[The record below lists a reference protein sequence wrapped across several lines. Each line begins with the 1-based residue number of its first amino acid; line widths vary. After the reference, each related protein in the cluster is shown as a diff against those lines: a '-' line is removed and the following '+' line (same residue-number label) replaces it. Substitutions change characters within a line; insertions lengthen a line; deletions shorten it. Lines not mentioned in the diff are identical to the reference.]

1 MDYIVHI
8 LPEMLAGTK
17 ITVQLFFAVIILSMP
32 LGLLVAVL
40 RMMGGGPIKTIIAFY
55 IWVMRGSPLMLQ
67 IMFIYFGLPFVP
79 YIGVRLDDWPAALIA
94 FVINYAAYFAEIFR
108 GGIQAIDKG
117 QYEASRSLGMTYFQ
131 TMKRI
136 VLPQVIRHVL
146 PAVGNETI
154 TLVKDTSLIYI
165 LAMTD
170 LMRSTRMIVQR
181 DFAITPFVVAGLF
194 YLAMTLVLTVM
205 FEKLEKRYSKWSD

>member
-1 MDYIVHI
+1 MDYILQI
-8 LPEMLAGTK
+8 LPEMLAGT
-17 ITVQLFFAVIILSMP
+17 TVTVKLFFLVIILSMP
-32 LGLLVAVL
+32 LGLFVAII
-40 RMMGGGPIKTIIAFY
+40 RMFANKPLKLLIAFY
-55 IWVMRGSPLMLQ
+55 IWIMRGSPLMLQ

-94 FVINYAAYFAEIFR
+94 FLINYAAYFAEIFR

-117 QYEASRSLGMTYFQ
+117 QYEAARSLGMTYTQ

-136 VLPQVIRHVL
+136 ILPQVIKHVL

-165 LAMTD
+165 LAMND

-181 DFAITPFVVAGLF
+181 DFSIMPFVVAAVF
-194 YLAMTLVLTVM
+194 YLAMTLVLTIM
-205 FEKLEKRYSKWSD
+205 FEKLEKRYSRWS

>member
-1 MDYIVHI
+1 
-8 LPEMLAGTK
+8 
-17 ITVQLFFAVIILSMP
+17 
-32 LGLLVAVL
+32 
-40 RMMGGGPIKTIIAFY
+40 
-55 IWVMRGSPLMLQ
+55 MLQ

-94 FVINYAAYFAEIFR
+94 FLINYAAYFAEIFR

-117 QYEASRSLGMTYFQ
+117 QYEAARSLGMTYTQ

-136 VLPQVIRHVL
+136 VLPQVIKNVL

-165 LAMTD
+165 LAMND

-181 DFAITPFVVAGLF
+181 DFSIMPFVVAAVF
-194 YLAMTLVLTVM
+194 YLAMTLVLTIM
-205 FEKLEKRYSKWSD
+205 FEKLEKRYSRWS

>member
-1 MDYIVHI
+1 MDYILQI
-8 LPEMLAGTK
+8 LPEMLAGT
-17 ITVQLFFAVIILSMP
+17 TVTVKLFFLVIILSMP
-32 LGLLVAVL
+32 LGLFVAII
-40 RMMGGGPIKTIIAFY
+40 RMFANKPLKLLIAFY
-55 IWVMRGSPLMLQ
+55 IWIMRGSPLMLQ

-94 FVINYAAYFAEIFR
+94 FLINYAAYFAEIFR

-117 QYEASRSLGMTYFQ
+117 QYEAARSLGMTYTQ

-136 VLPQVIRHVL
+136 VLPQVIKNVL

-165 LAMTD
+165 LAMND

-181 DFAITPFVVAGLF
+181 DFSIMPFVVAAVF
-194 YLAMTLVLTVM
+194 YLAMTLVLTIM
-205 FEKLEKRYSKWSD
+205 FEKLEKRYSRWS

>member
-1 MDYIVHI
+1 MDYILHI
-8 LPEMLAGTK
+8 LPEMLAGT
-17 ITVQLFFAVIILSMP
+17 TVTVKLFFLVIILSMP
-32 LGLLVAVL
+32 LGLFVAII
-40 RMMGGGPIKTIIAFY
+40 RMFANKPLKLLIAFY
-55 IWVMRGSPLMLQ
+55 IWIMRGSPLMLQ

-94 FVINYAAYFAEIFR
+94 FLINYAAYFAEIFR

-117 QYEASRSLGMTYFQ
+117 QYEAARSLGMTYTQ

-136 VLPQVIRHVL
+136 VLPQVIKNVL

-165 LAMTD
+165 LAMND

-181 DFAITPFVVAGLF
+181 DFSIMPFVVAAVF
-194 YLAMTLVLTVM
+194 YLAMTLVLTIM
-205 FEKLEKRYSKWSD
+205 FEKLEKRYSRWS

>member
-1 MDYIVHI
+1 MDYILHI
-8 LPEMLAGTK
+8 LPEMLTGT
-17 ITVQLFFAVIILSMP
+17 TVTVKLFFLVIILSMP
-32 LGLLVAVL
+32 LGLFVAII
-40 RMMGGGPIKTIIAFY
+40 RMFANKPLKLFIAFY
-55 IWVMRGSPLMLQ
+55 IWIMRGSPLMLQ

-94 FVINYAAYFAEIFR
+94 FLINYAAYFAEIFR

-117 QYEASRSLGMTYFQ
+117 QYEAARSLGMTYTQ

-136 VLPQVIRHVL
+136 VLPQVIKHVL

-165 LAMTD
+165 LAMND

-181 DFAITPFVVAGLF
+181 DFSIMPFVVAAVF
-194 YLAMTLVLTVM
+194 YLAMTLVLTIM
-205 FEKLEKRYSKWSD
+205 FEKLEKRYSKWS

>member
-1 MDYIVHI
+1 M
-8 LPEMLAGTK
+8 
-17 ITVQLFFAVIILSMP
+17 
-32 LGLLVAVL
+32 
-40 RMMGGGPIKTIIAFY
+40 
-55 IWVMRGSPLMLQ
+55 
-67 IMFIYFGLPFVP
+67 P

-94 FVINYAAYFAEIFR
+94 FLINYAAYFAEIFR

-117 QYEASRSLGMTYFQ
+117 QYEAARSLGMTYTQ

-136 VLPQVIRHVL
+136 ILPQVIKHVL

-165 LAMTD
+165 LAMND

-181 DFAITPFVVAGLF
+181 DFSIMPFVVAAVF
-194 YLAMTLVLTVM
+194 YLAMTLVLTIM
-205 FEKLEKRYSKWSD
+205 FEKLEKRYSRWS

>member
-1 MDYIVHI
+1 MDYILHI
-8 LPEMLAGTK
+8 LPEMLAGT
-17 ITVQLFFAVIILSMP
+17 TVTVKLFFLVIILSMP
-32 LGLLVAVL
+32 LGLFVAII
-40 RMMGGGPIKTIIAFY
+40 RMFANKPLKLLIAFY
-55 IWVMRGSPLMLQ
+55 IWIMRGSPLMLQ

-94 FVINYAAYFAEIFR
+94 FLINYAAYFAEIFR

-117 QYEASRSLGMTYFQ
+117 QYEAARSLGMTYTQ

-136 VLPQVIRHVL
+136 VLPQVIKHVL

-165 LAMTD
+165 LAMND

-181 DFAITPFVVAGLF
+181 DFSIMPFVVAAVF
-194 YLAMTLVLTVM
+194 YLAMTLVLTIM
-205 FEKLEKRYSKWSD
+205 FEKLEKRYSRWS

>member
-1 MDYIVHI
+1 MDYIVNI
-8 LPEMLAGTK
+8 LPEMLAGTEVTIK
-17 ITVQLFFAVIILSMP
+17 LFFLVIILSAP
-32 LGLLVAVL
+32 LGLLVAVM
-40 RMMGGGPIKTIIAFY
+40 RMLGGVPVKAIIAFY

-94 FVINYAAYFAEIFR
+94 FIINYAAYFAEIFR

-117 QYEASRSLGMTYFQ
+117 QYEAARSLGMTYTQ

-136 VLPQVIRHVL
+136 VLPQVVRHVL

-165 LAMTD
+165 LAMND

-181 DFAITPFVVAGLF
+181 DFSITPFVVAAVF
-194 YLAMTLVLTVM
+194 YLAMTLVLTIM
-205 FEKLEKRYSKWSD
+205 FEKLEKKYSKWS